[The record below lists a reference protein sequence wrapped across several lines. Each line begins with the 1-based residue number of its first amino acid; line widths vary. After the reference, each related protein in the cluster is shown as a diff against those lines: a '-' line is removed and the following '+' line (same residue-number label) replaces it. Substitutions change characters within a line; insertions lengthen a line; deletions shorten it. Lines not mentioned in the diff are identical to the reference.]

1 MRADRAAIF
10 TRSVHMTFR
19 LESHTRVSPQKSNMP
34 GIYNSVAINACSSG
48 CDTGGKGLPPVEI
61 LRDVNGWCCVSV
73 VGDLEKDSACPS
85 PLALTDSVGAN
96 EKEYDR
102 KRDCRSSKN

>member
-1 MRADRAAIF
+1 M
-10 TRSVHMTFR
+10 
-19 LESHTRVSPQKSNMP
+19 
-34 GIYNSVAINACSSG
+34 
-48 CDTGGKGLPPVEI
+48 EI
-61 LRDVNGWCCVSV
+61 LRGVNGWCCVSV

-102 KRDCRSSKN
+102 KRDC